1 MYLRVH
7 RARLSLVL
15 LVLLAMSLLAL
26 TPALARAQTPG
37 TPITSFGASG
47 VASGGANVRLFG
59 TAVQSNG
66 DVVAVGES
74 GVSTGP
80 DLVLE
85 RFTASGALDPSF
97 GSGGVVQGPAVN
109 GLLGVGSLGRAVA
122 IQPNGQ
128 IVVVGTSTTPD
139 GSATTGIVV
148 ERFNANGSLDTS
160 FGSGGVVIALGSSF
174 GTGYGVALQPNGQI
188 LATGS
193 ANASGSDGVSPR
205 VAVIRLNTNG
215 SLDTSFGSGGADVI
229 DLGPYSVANAAAV
242 QSNGSIV
249 IVGSQSPGLQ
259 VQNAMIARLTP
270 AGALDT
276 SFASGGA
283 TAVQYATGGA
293 SSGFNAV
300 TIQSNGSIV
309 AAGAATV
316 GNSGADA
323 IVARFTSAGAPDTS
337 FGTGGVARAVSAVS
351 TPANGLVAG
360 ANGVAIAGNG
370 DVVAGGTSSN
380 AGLTSAALWA
390 FTPAGAPDGSFGTGG
405 TTTTGFGNS
414 VNGEG
419 NALAIGSTGLIYL
432 AGDTSTATGGYSGVE
447 LGYNGFTTT
456 PPPPPVTKLTTSLT
470 GVNAKYAISTVLKKG
485 LKVGVKCNKACKAT
499 DTLTI
504 SAGTAKTLKI
514 GTTTKKCT
522 KKKGKKK
529 CVTVHKYKPVTLASK
544 SGSLKAAGTLSLTLK
559 INKRY
564 DKALKA
570 YFKPKKQKS
579 IKVNLQAK
587 VTAASP
593 TQSTTLKKT
602 VKFTG

>member
-1 MYLRVH
+1 MHPRLHRTRVT
-7 RARLSLVL
+7 LGL
-15 LVLLAMSLLAL
+15 LTLLAL
-26 TPALARAQTPG
+26 SVLALAPALARAQTPG
-37 TPITSFGASG
+37 TPNTSFGTAG

-74 GVSTGP
+74 GVSTAP
-80 DLVLE
+80 DVVLE
-85 RFTASGALDPSF
+85 RFTPTGALDPSF
-97 GSGGVVQGPAVN
+97 GSGGVVQGPTIN
-109 GLLGVGSLGRAVA
+109 GPLGAGSLGHAVA

-148 ERFNANGSLDTS
+148 ERFNTNGSLDTT
-160 FGSGGVVIALGSSF
+160 FGSGGVVTALGAQLA
-174 GTGYGVALQPNGQI
+174 TGQGVAIQANGQI

-205 VAVIRLNTNG
+205 LAVIRLNTNG
-215 SLDTSFGSGGADVI
+215 ALDPGFGSGGVDVL
-229 DLGPYSVANAAAV
+229 DLGAYSVANAAAV

-259 VQNAMIARLTP
+259 VQNALIARLTP
-270 AGALDT
+270 TGALDP

-283 TAVQYATGGA
+283 AATQYAIGAA

-300 TIQSNGSIV
+300 AIQPNGSIV
-309 AAGAATV
+309 AAGAATN
-316 GNSGADA
+316 GNTGAQA
-323 IVARFTSAGAPDTS
+323 IVARFTSAGAPDGT
-337 FGTGGVARAVSAVS
+337 FGTGGVVRATSAVNNAVSGAVPGA
-351 TPANGLVAG
+351 TGVAVAANGD
-360 ANGVAIAGNG
+360 II
-370 DVVAGGTSSN
+370 AGGTSSN
-380 AGLTSAALWA
+380 SGLTSVALWA
-390 FTPAGAPDGSFGTGG
+390 FTSAGAPDTTFGTSGV
-405 TTTTGFGNS
+405 TTTGFGTS
-414 VNGEG
+414 VSGEANG
-419 NALAIGSTGLIYL
+419 LAIGPTGLIFV
-432 AGDTSTATGGYSGVE
+432 AGDTKATPGGYSGVE
-447 LGYNGFTTT
+447 LGYNGFATT
-456 PPPPPVTKLTTSLT
+456 PPPPPPTKLTTSVT

-485 LKVGVKCNKACKAT
+485 LTVGVTCNKACSAK

-504 SAGTAKTLKI
+504 SAATAKTLKI

-564 DKALKA
+564 ASALK
-570 YFKPKKQKS
+570 KVKKHKS
-579 IKVNLQAK
+579 VKVNLQAK
-587 VTAASP
+587 VTATSP